1 MILKRLSMAMT
12 FSQGTRS
19 LEMSRFLALSLADN
33 GFFLLRFLGM
43 FVLACALCRP
53 LYPLSITALVFGC
66 RRTFDLL
73 NSLKSWRRPLP
84 CAMHRMR
91 RVDFSTTSWVFSV
104 CRFFLPE

>member
-1 MILKRLSMAMT
+1 LEFFVVDGGDEEEAQAESAATISLSMAMT

-53 LYPLSITALVFGC
+53 
-66 RRTFDLL
+66 
-73 NSLKSWRRPLP
+73 
-84 CAMHRMR
+84 
-91 RVDFSTTSWVFSV
+91 
-104 CRFFLPE
+104 